1 MDAQLE
7 SFYRERNALLH
18 TATPLEIE
26 KFFLGWQEKTEKN
39 KNRTAWIS
47 VIHELGLFYRSLGQ
61 YDRSIRLLEQ
71 AGKAI
76 LQQAGRNSLEYVS
89 LLNNL
94 AGTCREAGDKVY
106 AIALLQE
113 AIQIYQKQKQ
123 IRLGVC
129 ANLYSNLSQCCQE
142 NGEWERAAE
151 NLEKS
156 LEFLQLSGRKAEL
169 GMGCHNL
176 ALLYRKMGEKEKM
189 DQYVEKA
196 LAQFDSCRDLG
207 NPRIPLALNSL
218 GGILYQEG
226 KYHRAAQVYDRA
238 AQYIQR
244 EEGKNHAYAVNRQHE
259 AWALRGEGKLREA
272 CRALQEAEEICE
284 GLYGRKN
291 ERVQA
296 VLDELQQLQHLLDR
310 GQEG

>member
-18 TATPLEIE
+18 TATPQEIE
-26 KFFLGWQEKTEKN
+26 KFFLGWQEKTEKSRN
-39 KNRTAWIS
+39 WTAWIS
-47 VIHELGLFYRSLGQ
+47 VIHELGIFYRSLGQ

-76 LQQAGRNSLEYVS
+76 LQQMGRNSLEYVS

-94 AGTCREAGDKVY
+94 AGTCREAGDKAY

-142 NGEWERAAE
+142 NGDWGQAAE
-151 NLEKS
+151 SLEKS

-169 GMGCHNL
+169 GMGYHNL
-176 ALLYRKMGEKEKM
+176 ALLYRQMGEKEKM
-189 DQYVEKA
+189 DQCVENA
-196 LAQFDSCRDLG
+196 LKELAFCRNGG

-238 AQYIQR
+238 AQYIQQ

-259 AWALRGEGKLREA
+259 AWALRGDGKLREA
-272 CRALQEAEEICE
+272 CRVLQEAEEICE

-296 VLDELQQLQHLLDR
+296 VLDELGQLQQLLDR
-310 GQEG
+310 EQEG